1 MTAPQDDGTSSSPW
15 VSPSAGRPGGGPDGD
30 AAGPAGPAAPP
41 AAPSSGT
48 ASPAPTPSGGWG
60 APASPPGWGA
70 PAAPP
75 AAPRSAAHAGPP
87 AAPWGQT
94 ATGPAGQVPGGAT
107 GPWRPAPLQ
116 PGIVPLRPLGLGEV
130 LDGSVRAVRHNPVV
144 MFGLAAL
151 VTTVA
156 VALQTLVQLYVAG
169 LVAASLGDALAGADV
184 TGADAGAVSEVFSMG
199 LAQSATQPLLL
210 PATSVLTGFL
220 IVSVSRSVLGRR
232 VELRDV
238 LRTRRVW
245 WVLGFALLVLLAQV
259 LVGAAWFGLVLLL
272 FSQQQEGAALT
283 ALVLG
288 GILYVVALVWVT
300 VRTLLVPPALVLEG
314 KPFRA
319 TVARAWRLT
328 RGSFW
333 RLFGTYLLATVLV
346 VVVTSLFLV
355 PAGVLSGLLAG
366 VTGSPAVTVVLTAVG
381 TIVGL
386 TVSTSFLA
394 AVVALLY
401 VDVRMRREGLDLE
414 LARAATAP

>member
-15 VSPSAGRPGGGPDGD
+15 VSPSAGRPGTAPE
-30 AAGPAGPAAPP
+30 AAPG
-41 AAPSSGT
+41 AAPGAT
-48 ASPAPTPSGGWG
+48 PDPAPAPTPGPVPPPAPPSPVGWG
-60 APASPPGWGA
+60 SPASSPGWGA

-75 AAPRSAAHAGPP
+75 AAPWGQQPPAGPAGPAPAGPP
-87 AAPWGQT
+87 
-94 ATGPAGQVPGGAT
+94 

-116 PGIVPLRPLGLGEV
+116 PGIVPLRPLGLGEI

-169 LVAASLGDALAGADV
+169 LVAASLGDALAGTDATGTDV
-184 TGADAGAVSEVFSMG
+184 GAVSEVFSMG

-232 VELRDV
+232 VELREV

-245 WVLGFALLVLLAQV
+245 WVLGFAVLVLLAEAV
-259 LVGAAWFGLVLLL
+259 VGAAWFALVLLL
-272 FSQQQEGAALT
+272 FSQQQEGAAL
-283 ALVLG
+283 ALLVLG

-333 RLFGTYLLATVLV
+333 RLFGTYLLATLLV
-346 VVVTSLFLV
+346 AVVTSLFLV
-355 PAGVLSGLLAG
+355 PAGILAGLLTG
-366 VTGSPAVTVVLTAVG
+366 VTGSATVTVVLTAVG
-381 TIVGL
+381 SVVGL

-394 AVVALLY
+394 ALVALLY

-414 LARAATAP
+414 LARAASEP